1 VPGVACLALRTIVVG
16 RRGRHLDG
24 HVNRGHAGL
33 SERTP
38 APAILLTVSERMS
51 PPDLSFQPQSE
62 AEEYVAPDLN
72 GASDERPEPIHL
84 PSNPVVILQAAQ
96 FALLFMAALY
106 VTRPIVLP
114 IVLAILLKLLMQ
126 PGVRKLERWHVPRS
140 VAALTMIVALFVL
153 FVSMGAALSGPAH
166 AWSQKLPDGLPRLQE
181 RLNFIS
187 GPVVSVQRF
196 LNNAESYMHLVS
208 SQGGIPTAAPSSGL
222 SDLLVSG
229 TASFASGLFITIVVL
244 FFLLVSGDLFLRRF
258 VEILPRFRDKKT
270 AVMISQHIES
280 DIAAYLMTVT
290 VMNASVGVATS
301 LATWATGLD
310 DPVLWG
316 VLAFFLNYIPVIGP
330 IICLFVLLMAGLLT
344 IEPLWASLLP
354 AAAFLALHVTEGQFI
369 TPFLV
374 ARRFTLNP
382 VLVIVSLIFWYWMWG
397 VPGAILA
404 VPVLGMVKI
413 ICDGIRPWAALGHL
427 IEG

>member
-1 VPGVACLALRTIVVG
+1 
-16 RRGRHLDG
+16 
-24 HVNRGHAGL
+24 
-33 SERTP
+33 
-38 APAILLTVSERMS
+38 
-51 PPDLSFQPQSE
+51 
-62 AEEYVAPDLN
+62 
-72 GASDERPEPIHL
+72 
-84 PSNPVVILQAAQ
+84 
-96 FALLFMAALY
+96 
-106 VTRPIVLP
+106 
-114 IVLAILLKLLMQ
+114 
-126 PGVRKLERWHVPRS
+126 
-140 VAALTMIVALFVL
+140 
-153 FVSMGAALSGPAH
+153 
-166 AWSQKLPDGLPRLQE
+166 
-181 RLNFIS
+181 
-187 GPVVSVQRF
+187 
-196 LNNAESYMHLVS
+196 
-208 SQGGIPTAAPSSGL
+208 
-222 SDLLVSG
+222 
-229 TASFASGLFITIVVL
+229 
-244 FFLLVSGDLFLRRF
+244 
-258 VEILPRFRDKKT
+258 
-270 AVMISQHIES
+270 MISQHIES